1 MLVAF
6 HSSPFSAPLQSNI
19 PNRGFEL
26 DVDMFFVDSD
36 SHDYAQG
43 TKGICEFNINASNTG
58 ELDFFLYLQL
68 NAPQCV
74 HMYTYICCTRIYLRY

>member
-43 TKGICEFNINASNTG
+43 PKGICEFNINASNTG
-58 ELDFFLYLQL
+58 EFLEKKILL
-68 NAPQCV
+68 AAFTIFAVFVVFSLP
-74 HMYTYICCTRIYLRY
+74 L

>member
-43 TKGICEFNINASNTG
+43 TKGICEFNINASNPG
-58 ELDFFLYLQL
+58 KFLSTHKTVVHCSACVYLWH
-68 NAPQCV
+68 CK
-74 HMYTYICCTRIYLRY
+74 